1 VRSACC
7 GWRVTFPGSIPTS
20 GNRRGEDHPRR
31 ARLGRP
37 ASAAA
42 GSARRWHLHQALV
55 ALLANLTCDKIARLQ
70 ILEGAV
76 PGLNHASM
84 RSGRVR
90 GRVGGDAYLLEQVH
104 ERLDFPATLAAV
116 RNMRCRWPG
125 AEAKLIEDK
134 ANGSGWRQRLRREKI
149 LPRYTC
155 TVHCLLVPTQTRR
168 SRGPANSIALRLL
181 LRRTSR

>member
-1 VRSACC
+1 
-7 GWRVTFPGSIPTS
+7 
-20 GNRRGEDHPRR
+20 
-31 ARLGRP
+31 
-37 ASAAA
+37 
-42 GSARRWHLHQALV
+42 
-55 ALLANLTCDKIARLQ
+55 
-70 ILEGAV
+70 
-76 PGLNHASM
+76 M

-155 TVHCLLVPTQTRR
+155 TVHCLLVPTQTLKEITWP
-168 SRGPANSIALRLL
+168 SKLHC
-181 LRRTSR
+181 TSSSTSPHL